1 MVLYNLGS
9 VIVDVSNFI
18 GPSNI
23 PSNLSGTGMN
33 NLVTQQINYLNT
45 YTNDAIGIIDIAE
58 KYQPSIINLSMSQ
71 ILLAIEA
78 NQGGIDTASLG
89 ELSISQ
95 GAGGGTELSRQLRED
110 AINRMK
116 ELGRSL
122 RYKRVIAG

>member
-95 GAGGGTELSRQLRED
+95 GGDPTEYAKILRQD
-110 AINRMK
+110 AVQRLQ
-116 ELGRSL
+116 ELGRYV
-122 RYKRVIAG
+122 RYKRIISS